1 MKAGRKGERKRRK
14 ERKRKEKELIVILGG
29 PVIS

>member
-1 MKAGRKGERKRRK
+1 MKAGKKGERKRRK